1 MKLGSVDWWVI
12 GYSVFGSAVALLF
25 GSDQSGFVDSHLLH
39 AGAIIAALA
48 VARYVPSEGRWAPY
62 IRYGYPVPLFGLFY
76 LDTHH
81 YIWSFFSD
89 WFDPALIAF
98 EESILGFNFTA
109 QVARIDSPLLLDF
122 WMFGY
127 FFYYLMP
134 PLAVTVMVWKQRPDE
149 FRRMMVA
156 VSAAFFVSYAMFFL
170 YPLEGPRYAMA
181 DVLPPLKGIIM
192 YPLVMAVQN
201 NGSIHGGCMP
211 SSHTAVAW
219 IFTFYLF
226 LVHRAIGRFMVVIS
240 TILSVG
246 CFWGRFH
253 YVTDVLVGFAIFLVA
268 IWWTERYNRRGVG
281 IAFATSTAKR
291 GAA

>member
-1 MKLGSVDWWVI
+1 LRLSAVDGWVI
-12 GYSVFGSAVALLF
+12 GYSVFASAVALLF
-25 GSDQSGFVDSHLLH
+25 GSVQSGFADSHVLH
-39 AGAIIAALA
+39 VGAIIVALA
-48 VARYVPSEGRWAPY
+48 VARYVPSEGRWSPFL
-62 IRYGYPVPLFGLFY
+62 RYGYAMPLFGLFY

-81 YIWSFFSD
+81 YIWVFFSE

-98 EESILGFNFTA
+98 EESMLGFNFTS
-109 QVARIDSPLLLDF
+109 QIARIDSPLLLDF

-134 PLAVTVMVWKQRPDE
+134 PLAVTVMIWKRRPDE
-149 FRRMMVA
+149 FKRMMGA
-156 VSAAFFVSYAMFFL
+156 VSAAFFVSYAMFFF
-170 YPLEGPRYAMA
+170 YPLEGPRYAMVE
-181 DVLPPLKGIIM
+181 VLPALKGIILF
-192 YPLVMAVQN
+192 PLVMAIQN

-219 IFTFYLF
+219 IFTYYLL
-226 LVHRAIGRFMVVIS
+226 LVHRSTGRFMVVIS

-253 YVTDVLVGFAIFLVA
+253 YLTDVLVGFAIFLVA
-268 IWWTERYNRRGVG
+268 IWWTERYNRRRVG
-281 IAFATSTAKR
+281 LTGASATAQR